1 MLGSI
6 GDQGGME
13 KPSKL
18 PSFRGG
24 GRGGNKAGK
33 KEREGGGSGRRTCSP
48 AS

>member
-1 MLGSI
+1 MLGSMR
-6 GDQGGME
+6 DWGGME

-18 PSFRGG
+18 PSFRGK
-24 GRGGNKAGK
+24 NKAAK